1 MSTCT
6 AFVWNFFSQAQLGWR
21 SVEMK
26 NGRVEMQNRRMEM
39 QNGRMKVNHGHEVV

>member
-1 MSTCT
+1 
-6 AFVWNFFSQAQLGWR
+6 VWNFLSQAQPGWR